1 MRNFFFSSGL
11 VILTGKSQKPDDN
24 HRLEVELYANKAKY
38 KKPQASPPLFRVSQN
53 EVPWFLTL
61 STLPEQSLVIP
72 AQAPAPALSK
82 SQQQSQTQACKAE
95 SCLGQLYLC
104 QL

>member
-38 KKPQASPPLFRVSQN
+38 KKP
-53 EVPWFLTL
+53 
-61 STLPEQSLVIP
+61 
-72 AQAPAPALSK
+72 
-82 SQQQSQTQACKAE
+82 
-95 SCLGQLYLC
+95 
-104 QL
+104 